1 MSDQNHRSIAHL
13 LHQFNQY
20 FRVSIPAVL
29 AIMVAVSSVTLI
41 YPMVH
46 RVWVGE
52 YEGLFDQASSWR
64 EIIDA
69 IGLIELPRVFIG
81 LCLLLMSVGLAMR
94 ARLAWG
100 FSLMVFVPALI
111 VTIYSQWGIAYP
123 KIIYDLIVVT
133 LLLRYWS
140 LFTRT
145 SLTAGSLFAVASLMS
160 LLWYAMLGS
169 LYLGDQF
176 HPPIK
181 DMPDAVYFSVVAMST
196 VGFGD
201 IVPVSH
207 GARMFAVSIILGGI
221 TVFATSLG
229 AIIGPVVNGK
239 LRRML
244 RYKARKSMRKNH
256 IIICG
261 STPLALSLYRSL
273 TERREL
279 VTVIVREDIKH
290 DYPESADLI
299 FGEASDAD
307 TLREAGVEQA
317 RTVMALRVDDADNAF
332 IVLAVK
338 SFPDVDAKTVVM
350 VNDSQNLEKI
360 RRVNAD
366 IVFSPQLLSAELLA
380 RALMGEEIDSTLIS
394 ELFFAKPMPAAIPEV
409 PDAAATV
416 AATPTATPAATP
428 TAPPA
433 TTPTSP

>member
-1 MSDQNHRSIAHL
+1 
-13 LHQFNQY
+13 
-20 FRVSIPAVL
+20 
-29 AIMVAVSSVTLI
+29 
-41 YPMVH
+41 
-46 RVWVGE
+46 
-52 YEGLFDQASSWR
+52 
-64 EIIDA
+64 
-69 IGLIELPRVFIG
+69 
-81 LCLLLMSVGLAMR
+81 
-94 ARLAWG
+94 
-100 FSLMVFVPALI
+100 
-111 VTIYSQWGIAYP
+111 
-123 KIIYDLIVVT
+123 
-133 LLLRYWS
+133 
-140 LFTRT
+140 
-145 SLTAGSLFAVASLMS
+145 
-160 LLWYAMLGS
+160 
-169 LYLGDQF
+169 
-176 HPPIK
+176 
-181 DMPDAVYFSVVAMST
+181 
-196 VGFGD
+196 
-201 IVPVSH
+201 
-207 GARMFAVSIILGGI
+207 
-221 TVFATSLG
+221 
-229 AIIGPVVNGK
+229 
-239 LRRML
+239 
-244 RYKARKSMRKNH
+244 MRKNH

-338 SFPDVDAKTVVM
+338 SFPEVDAKTVVM

-409 PDAAATV
+409 PDAAGTV
-416 AATPTATPAATP
+416 AATPAATP
-428 TAPPA
+428 TTPPA